1 MYCTRVQDLDIQIV
15 QRILYLENN
24 SRVSRINKWH
34 LHYFIHQKK
43 KKKKQDYGSFEFFV
57 CVCVCRMHFFF
68 LINVESRAAHRHEKL
83 IFSRTS
89 STQH

>member
-24 SRVSRINKWH
+24 SRVSQINKWH

-43 KKKKQDYGSFEFFV
+43 KNKT
-57 CVCVCRMHFFF
+57 RLW
-68 LINVESRAAHRHEKL
+68 LI
-83 IFSRTS
+83 
-89 STQH
+89 